1 MTVSDESRRLATI
14 AALAA
19 DEKLGRNIAV
29 IDVSDVLAISD
40 AFVLASAD
48 NERQVAAIVQEV
60 EDELTAAGAEPI
72 RREGNRENR
81 WVLLDYGGVVVHIQR
96 DTEREF
102 YGLDRLYRDC
112 PLIEVEG
119 IDPPDRPG
127 TWTED
132 DVDTRQVASIDE
144 IPLAAEEP
152 RELDEEY

>member
-1 MTVSDESRRLATI
+1 MTLTDDVLEPVRI
-14 AALAA
+14 AAQAA
-19 DEKLGRNIAV
+19 SDKMGHNIVAF
-29 IDVSDVLAISD
+29 DVSEQLSITDVFLI
-40 AFVLASAD
+40 ASAG
-48 NERQVAAIVQEV
+48 NERQVGAIVDGV
-60 EDELTAAGAEPI
+60 EEALLKVGRKPV
-72 RREGNRENR
+72 RREGDRENR